1 MKFIAAAALA
11 TVAAAAPE
19 AEPWLGYGLVGAVHP
34 AAIPAVLPGDLSAH
48 ASSGE
53 LVTLPNGAQ
62 VPDTTL
68 SVKAAAA
75 DHLAIKSATYAA
87 RGFYGGYGLPLAGHL
102 WKRDAEAKP
111 EADAWYGY
119 GGLYGGYGLGY
130 AAVPAC
136 INGVAPIGHGLCK
149 RDAEAKP
156 EADAWYGYGGL
167 YGYGLGLGYGGY
179 GLGYGYGKRSA
190 DADAYYGY
198 GGLYGLGYG
207 GYGYGG
213 LYGYGKRSADA
224 EAKPEADAWY
234 GYGGLY
240 GYGLGLG
247 YGGYGLG
254 YGYGKR
260 SADAEAKPWL
270 GYGGLYGGWAYGVPA
285 LVAHPNGA
293 VTPPYTAAQV
303 AAAADHFAAKG
314 KRSADAFYGYGG
326 LGLGY
331 GYGGYGYL
339 G

>member
-1 MKFIAAAALA
+1 MGIAVPSQLFGRQHLILSTMKAFAAA
-11 TVAAAAPE
+11 E
-19 AEPWLGYGLVGAVHP
+19 AKPWLGYGAAVVP
-34 AAIPAVLPGDLSAH
+34 IDPH
-48 ASSGE
+48 ATSGE
-53 LVTLPNGAQ
+53 LVTIGDAQ
-62 VPDTTL
+62 GPDTTL

-75 DHLAIKSATYAA
+75 DHLAAKSLHYGAYGA
-87 RGFYGGYGLPLAGHL
+87 YGGYGLPLAGHL

-149 RDAEAKP
+149 RD
-156 EADAWYGYGGL
+156 
-167 YGYGLGLGYGGY
+167 
-179 GLGYGYGKRSA
+179 A

-247 YGGYGLG
+247 YGGYGYGGL

-260 SADAEAKPWL
+260 SADADAKPWL

-314 KRSADAFYGYGG
+314 KSSADAFYGYGGYG

>member
-1 MKFIAAAALA
+1 MGIAVPSQLFGRQHLILSTMKAFAAAALVA
-11 TVAAAAPE
+11 TASAAPE
-19 AEPWLGYGLVGAVHP
+19 AKPWLGYGAAVVP
-34 AAIPAVLPGDLSAH
+34 IDPH
-48 ASSGE
+48 ATSGE
-53 LVTLPNGAQ
+53 LVTIGDAQ

-68 SVKAAAA
+68 AVKAAAA
-75 DHLAIKSATYAA
+75 DHLAAKSLHYGAYGA
-87 RGFYGGYGLPLAGHL
+87 YGGYGLPLAGHL
-102 WKRDAEAKP
+102 WKRDADAKP
-111 EADAWYGY
+111 EADAY
-119 GGLYGGYGLGY
+119 
-130 AAVPAC
+130 
-136 INGVAPIGHGLCK
+136 
-149 RDAEAKP
+149 
-156 EADAWYGYGGL
+156 
-167 YGYGLGLGYGGY
+167 
-179 GLGYGYGKRSA
+179 
-190 DADAYYGY
+190 
-198 GGLYGLGYG
+198 
-207 GYGYGG
+207 YGYGG

-247 YGGYGLG
+247 YGGYGYGGL

-260 SADAEAKPWL
+260 SADADAKPWL

-326 LGLGY
+326 YGLGLGY

>member
-1 MKFIAAAALA
+1 MGAVPSQLFGRQHLILSTMKAFAAAAL
-11 TVAAAAPE
+11 VAAASAAPE
-19 AEPWLGYGLVGAVHP
+19 AKPWLGYGAAVVP
-34 AAIPAVLPGDLSAH
+34 IDPH
-48 ASSGE
+48 ATSGE
-53 LVTLPNGAQ
+53 LVTIGNAQ

-68 SVKAAAA
+68 AVKAAAA
-75 DHLAIKSATYAA
+75 DHLAAKSLHYGA
-87 RGFYGGYGLPLAGHL
+87 YGGYGLPLAGHL
-102 WKRDAEAKP
+102 WKRDADAKP
-111 EADAWYGY
+111 EADAYYGY

-149 RDAEAKP
+149 RDAD
-156 EADAWYGYGGL
+156 ADAYYGYGGL

-224 EAKPEADAWY
+224 EAKPEADA
-234 GYGGLY
+234 
-240 GYGLGLG
+240 
-247 YGGYGLG
+247 
-254 YGYGKR
+254 
-260 SADAEAKPWL
+260 KPWL
-270 GYGGLYGGWAYGVPA
+270 GYGGLYGGCAYGVPA

-326 LGLGY
+326 YGLGLGY

>member
-1 MKFIAAAALA
+1 MGAVPSQLLGRQHLFQSTMKAFAAAALVA
-11 TVAAAAPE
+11 TASAAPE
-19 AEPWLGYGLVGAVHP
+19 AKPWLVHP
-34 AAIPAVLPGDLSAH
+34 AAIPAVLPGDLTAH

-75 DHLAIKSATYAA
+75 DHLAAKSATYAA
-87 RGFYGGYGLPLAGHL
+87 HGLYVGYGLPLAGHL

-111 EADAWYGY
+111 EAEPWLGYGY
-119 GGLYGGYGLGY
+119 GLGGLYGGYGLGY
-130 AAVPAC
+130 SAAPVVAAPAVPLC
-136 INGVAPIGHGLCK
+136 INGVAPLGHGLCK
-149 RDAEAKP
+149 RDA
-156 EADAWYGYGGL
+156 D
-167 YGYGLGLGYGGY
+167 
-179 GLGYGYGKRSA
+179 
-190 DADAYYGY
+190 
-198 GGLYGLGYG
+198 
-207 GYGYGG
+207 
-213 LYGYGKRSADA
+213 ADA

-260 SADAEAKPWL
+260 SADAEAKPEANAWYGYGLGLGYGGYGYGGLYGYGKRSADADAKPWL

-285 LVAHPNGA
+285 LVAPPNGA

-314 KRSADAFYGYGG
+314 KRSADAYYGYGGYG

>member
-1 MKFIAAAALA
+1 MGIAVPSQLFGRQHLILSTMKAFAAAAL
-11 TVAAAAPE
+11 VAAASAAPE
-19 AEPWLGYGLVGAVHP
+19 AKPWLGYGAAVVP
-34 AAIPAVLPGDLSAH
+34 IDPH
-48 ASSGE
+48 ATSGE
-53 LVTLPNGAQ
+53 LVTIGNAQ

-68 SVKAAAA
+68 AVKAAAA
-75 DHLAIKSATYAA
+75 DHLAAKSLHYGA
-87 RGFYGGYGLPLAGHL
+87 YGGYGLPLAGHL

-111 EADAWYGY
+111 EAEPWLGYGY
-119 GGLYGGYGLGY
+119 GLGGLYGGYGLGY
-130 AAVPAC
+130 SAAPVVAAPAIPLC
-136 INGVAPIGHGLCK
+136 INGVAPLGHGLCR
-149 RDAEAKP
+149 RD
-156 EADAWYGYGGL
+156 
-167 YGYGLGLGYGGY
+167 
-179 GLGYGYGKRSA
+179 
-190 DADAYYGY
+190 
-198 GGLYGLGYG
+198 
-207 GYGYGG
+207 
-213 LYGYGKRSADA
+213 ADA

-247 YGGYGLG
+247 YGGY
-254 YGYGKR
+254 
-260 SADAEAKPWL
+260 

-326 LGLGY
+326 YGLGLGY

>member
-1 MKFIAAAALA
+1 MGIAVPSQLFGRQHLIQSTMKAFAAAL
-11 TVAAAAPE
+11 VAAASAAPE
-19 AEPWLGYGLVGAVHP
+19 AQPWLGYGLHP

-87 RGFYGGYGLPLAGHL
+87 HGLYGGYGLPLAGHL

-111 EADAWYGY
+111 EAEPWLGYGY
-119 GGLYGGYGLGY
+119 GLGGLYGGYGLGY
-130 AAVPAC
+130 AAAPVVAVPAIPLC
-136 INGVAPIGHGLCK
+136 INGVAPLGHGLCK
-149 RDAEAKP
+149 RDA
-156 EADAWYGYGGL
+156 D
-167 YGYGLGLGYGGY
+167 
-179 GLGYGYGKRSA
+179 
-190 DADAYYGY
+190 
-198 GGLYGLGYG
+198 
-207 GYGYGG
+207 
-213 LYGYGKRSADA
+213 ADA

-247 YGGYGLG
+247 YGGYGYGGL

-260 SADAEAKPWL
+260 SADADAKPWL

-293 VTPPYTAAQV
+293 VTPP
-303 AAAADHFAAKG
+303 
-314 KRSADAFYGYGG
+314 
-326 LGLGY
+326 
-331 GYGGYGYL
+331 
-339 G
+339 

>member
-1 MKFIAAAALA
+1 MGIAVPSQLFGRQHLILSTMKAFAAAALVA
-11 TVAAAAPE
+11 TASAAPE
-19 AEPWLGYGLVGAVHP
+19 AKPWLGYGAAVVP
-34 AAIPAVLPGDLSAH
+34 IDPH
-48 ASSGE
+48 ATSGE
-53 LVTLPNGAQ
+53 LVTIGDAQ

-68 SVKAAAA
+68 AVKAAAA
-75 DHLAIKSATYAA
+75 DHLAAKSLHYGAYGA
-87 RGFYGGYGLPLAGHL
+87 YGGYGLPLAGHL
-102 WKRDAEAKP
+102 WKRDADAKP
-111 EADAWYGY
+111 EADAYYGY

-149 RDAEAKP
+149 RDA
-156 EADAWYGYGGL
+156 
-167 YGYGLGLGYGGY
+167 
-179 GLGYGYGKRSA
+179 

-213 LYGYGKRSADA
+213 L
-224 EAKPEADAWY
+224 
-234 GYGGLY
+234 
-240 GYGLGLG
+240 
-247 YGGYGLG
+247 

-326 LGLGY
+326 YGLGLGY

>member
-1 MKFIAAAALA
+1 MGIAVPSQLFGRQHLILSTMKAFAAAAL
-11 TVAAAAPE
+11 VAAASAAPE
-19 AEPWLGYGLVGAVHP
+19 AKPWLGYGAGVVP
-34 AAIPAVLPGDLSAH
+34 IDPH
-48 ASSGE
+48 ATSGE
-53 LVTLPNGAQ
+53 LVTIGDAQ

-75 DHLAIKSATYAA
+75 DHLAAKSLHYGAYGA
-87 RGFYGGYGLPLAGHL
+87 YGGYGLPLAGHL

-149 RDAEAKP
+149 RDA
-156 EADAWYGYGGL
+156 
-167 YGYGLGLGYGGY
+167 
-179 GLGYGYGKRSA
+179 

-207 GYGYGG
+207 GYGYGE

-293 VTPPYTAAQV
+293 
-303 AAAADHFAAKG
+303 
-314 KRSADAFYGYGG
+314 
-326 LGLGY
+326 
-331 GYGGYGYL
+331 
-339 G
+339 

>member
-1 MKFIAAAALA
+1 MGIAVPSQLFGRQHLIQSTMKAFAALVAAAS
-11 TVAAAAPE
+11 AAPE
-19 AEPWLGYGLVGAVHP
+19 AQPWLGYGVHP
-34 AAIPAVLPGDLSAH
+34 AAIPAVLPGDLTAH

-75 DHLAIKSATYAA
+75 DHLAAKSLHYGAYGA
-87 RGFYGGYGLPLAGHL
+87 YGGYALPLAGHL

-111 EADAWYGY
+111 EAEPWLGYGY
-119 GGLYGGYGLGY
+119 GLGGLYGGYGLGY
-130 AAVPAC
+130 AAAPVVAAPAIPLC
-136 INGVAPIGHGLCK
+136 INGVAPLGHGLCK
-149 RDAEAKP
+149 RDA
-156 EADAWYGYGGL
+156 D
-167 YGYGLGLGYGGY
+167 
-179 GLGYGYGKRSA
+179 
-190 DADAYYGY
+190 
-198 GGLYGLGYG
+198 
-207 GYGYGG
+207 
-213 LYGYGKRSADA
+213 ADA

-247 YGGYGLG
+247 YGGYGYGGL

-260 SADAEAKPWL
+260 SADADAKPWL

-285 LVAHPNGA
+285 LVARPNGA
-293 VTPPYTAAQV
+293 VTPPSTAAQV
-303 AAAADHFAAKG
+303 ASAADHFAAKG

-326 LGLGY
+326 YGLGLGY